1 MKSVVMALS
10 LIFSSHL
17 AFASKQRLPTDIV
30 DTAVASG
37 SFNTL
42 VTAVTAAELV
52 NALKAPGPFTVFA
65 PTDSAFEKLPFG
77 SLQLLLANKDT
88 LTKVLT
94 YHVAETEFRI
104 LDLAGSSFAT
114 LQGQLVKISKVGHD
128 YYVNESKILDII
140 KVKNGQIVVIDSVLR
155 PF

>member
-10 LIFSSHL
+10 LIFSSHI
-17 AFASKQRLPTDIV
+17 AFASKQRLPTDKV
-30 DTAVASG
+30 ETAVASG

-42 VTAVTAAELV
+42 VTAVTAAQLV

-77 SLQLLLANKDT
+77 SLQLLLANKNT

-104 LDLAGSSFAT
+104 LA
-114 LQGQLVKISKVGHD
+114 
-128 YYVNESKILDII
+128 YYKRD
-140 KVKNGQIVVIDSVLR
+140 R
-155 PF
+155 Y